1 MLLTQKAILPTF
13 KVGLTQEEKELYSQL
28 FRSLDPERSGIV
40 TGEKARLTFE
50 KSGLPPNV
58 LGEIW
63 QLADSAKM
71 GFLTQFGFCTA
82 MRLIGYTQ
90 SGQYP
95 TAQLAETPGPLPKF
109 SGLAPVSQLVPQGTN
124 NSLLQTQPSSA
135 VSQANRG
142 PPLEQITPVSPA
154 DYERFSQMFIRTTGS
169 KSTPL
174 DGNTAKGILTK
185 AKLPTLTLGQIWSLV
200 DVENKGLLDLP
211 AFLMAMHLIQGLLSG
226 SLKQL
231 PPFLPDH
238 LWKSVTGPDQP
249 APYFNPTSVTHQGT
263 SNQEWISSPLQKQ
276 LFDSIFD
283 SLDTAKIGALGP
295 DQVANFLKTS
305 RLDQLDLATIW
316 DLSDIENTGNF
327 GRLAFSIALFLVNRR
342 RAGMSLPNV
351 VPNSLIES
359 LQSLKTLKDTPVAA
373 LAPNRPETQSVAPPP
388 PPKTSAIDDLADL
401 FGALGLSG
409 APVKSSP
416 PIDGRLPLQHRT
428 SSSDLTYTRAA
439 PKQKSQLTKS
449 FAPTSEFGKSLMT
462 QQPAVSPPSF
472 IGDDASAQLKA
483 STNNTASPET
493 AASPISPSAP
503 QAPLVSRSKTVDYR
517 ALKNVPTLP
526 KRRNSVIQSPA
537 TPQPAAGGEYV
548 SSHDSPRRSPKKE
561 NSDLLADAETAG
573 KLSDANTDIANIS
586 NQVRSLTSQT
596 SNIHEK
602 KIRADKELARIL
614 KLKEDIDAKLK
625 LLRTSYANEVKQ
637 VEQVESMLTTAKEE
651 TEALRSEASIAEAK
665 LNHLFGELNEKQL
678 LVEKHQKINSALREK
693 LGNANAEIAELNKQ
707 LELKASESLRLDNEA
722 NVRKS
727 QHKVALVKIDEL
739 KSSLA
744 ETDARNAQLQKEIE
758 QAQHEEASAGTRA
771 KELEAAVVAAEQQ
784 KASLEAGAEEGK
796 ASASHGHPF
805 AATAVAEVASGAL
818 LGAVGG
824 VIAKSSN
831 TDKNTEEQTKTSDNE
846 ESNKEIELRTP
857 KPESQAPMPIP
868 DSFSESVHEP
878 QIKNEVEA
886 ETEAFEPA
894 NNSDE
899 PAVTAPAPPVTKI
912 VDKVVEHPAQDMT
925 GLDDI
930 EARKNTECGA
940 SPEYNQAEIDQVA
953 SNFPEIS
960 NEYDNNGSVIQ
971 ASTNSYKP
979 TEGGDTAETP
989 VTSPDVSEYQFQ
1001 SANVVGEM
1009 VGMPGVLVGVQRTD
1023 SLTSS
1028 VQNNPPMSVR
1038 DDNID
1043 EVSDREVSDDV
1054 TLPTD
1059 KQGTKTAEGDR
1070 SSLGVGSFVL
1080 ILPEEAKDSVADS
1093 PMHPLAQS
1101 YKVSETSSKDDEFPP
1116 IKELDYDESSS
1127 EDDEGSS
1134 DKFDDAMAEVDQ
1146 YKNESMEFDEDFN
1159 DLAPAAEELADKVAV
1174 EDNLF
1179 RDGFDDLKIAADDV
1193 EDDIDPVEILINDKF
1208 TGFSDV
1214 FEQSKSFDSGDNRND
1229 EWEELFAGFGNSAAT
1244 AVPVATPA
1252 NVSHD
1257 LAIEELMGMG
1267 FQREDVLQALETE
1280 HWNIEAA
1287 TNYLLDHA

>member
-1 MLLTQKAILPTF
+1 MLLTQQAIPPTF

-63 QLADSAKM
+63 QLADSSKM
-71 GFLTQFGFCTA
+71 GFLTQFGFCSA

-142 PPLEQITPVSPA
+142 LPQEQITPVSPA

-200 DVENKGLLDLP
+200 DVDNKGLLDLP

-238 LWKSVTGPDQP
+238 LWKSATVPDQP

-263 SNQEWISSPLQKQ
+263 SNQEWIVSPLQKQ
-276 LFDSIFD
+276 LFNSIFD

-316 DLSDIENTGNF
+316 DLSDIENTGTF
-327 GRLAFSIALFLVNRR
+327 GRVEFSIALFLVNRR

-351 VPNSLIES
+351 VPNSLIAS
-359 LQSLKTLKDTPVAA
+359 LQPLKTPKDTPVAA
-373 LAPNRPETQSVAPPP
+373 LAPNRPATQPVAPPA
-388 PPKTSAIDDLADL
+388 PKTSAIDDLADI

-409 APVKSSP
+409 APLKSSP
-416 PIDGRLPLQHRT
+416 PIDARLPLQHRT
-428 SSSDLTYTRAA
+428 SSSDLTYTRAT
-439 PKQKSQLTKS
+439 PKQKSQLTTS

-472 IGDDASAQLKA
+472 IGEDASAQVKA
-483 STNNTASPET
+483 STNDTAIPET
-493 AASPISPSAP
+493 AAPPISSSAP

-517 ALKNVPTLP
+517 ALRNVPTPP
-526 KRRNSVIQSPA
+526 KRLNSVIQSPG
-537 TPQPAAGGEYV
+537 TPQPAAGGGYV
-548 SSHDSPRRSPKKE
+548 PSHDLPRRSPKKE
-561 NSDLLADAETAG
+561 NPDLLADAETAG

-602 KIRADKELARIL
+602 KIRADQELARIL

-637 VEQVESMLTTAKEE
+637 VEQVESMLATAKEE

-678 LVEKHQKINSALREK
+678 SVEKHQKINSALREK

-707 LELKASESLRLDNEA
+707 LELKASESLRLENEA

-727 QHKVALVKIDEL
+727 QHQVALVKIDEL

-744 ETDARNAQLQKEIE
+744 ETDARNVQLQKEIE
-758 QAQHEEASAGTRA
+758 QAQHEEASAGARS

-784 KASLEAGAEEGK
+784 KASLKAGAEEGK
-796 ASASHGHPF
+796 ASASHGHSS
-805 AATAVAEVASGAL
+805 AATAVARVASGAL

-824 VIAKSSN
+824 
-831 TDKNTEEQTKTSDNE
+831 
-846 ESNKEIELRTP
+846 
-857 KPESQAPMPIP
+857 
-868 DSFSESVHEP
+868 SFSESVHEP
-878 QIKNEVEA
+878 EIKNEVEA

-930 EARKNTECGA
+930 EARKNTEYEA
-940 SPEYNQAEIDQVA
+940 SPEYNQAEID
-953 SNFPEIS
+953 
-960 NEYDNNGSVIQ
+960 Q

-1001 SANVVGEM
+1001 SANVVGGM

-1028 VQNNPPMSVR
+1028 VQNNPSMSVR

-1043 EVSDREVSDDV
+1043 EVSDREVLDDV

-1059 KQGTKTAEGDR
+1059 KQGTKNAEGDR

-1080 ILPEEAKDSVADS
+1080 ISPEEAKDPVADV
-1093 PMHPLAQS
+1093 PMHPLARS

-1127 EDDEGSS
+1127 EDDEGLSE
-1134 DKFDDAMAEVDQ
+1134 KFDDAMAEVDQ
-1146 YKNESMEFDEDFN
+1146 YKNKSMEFDEDFN

-1174 EDNLF
+1174 EDDLF
-1179 RDGFDDLKIAADDV
+1179 RDGFDDLKIAADDI
-1193 EDDIDPVEILINDKF
+1193 EDDIDPVEISINDKF

-1214 FEQSKSFDSGDNRND
+1214 FDQSKSFDSGDNRND
-1229 EWEELFAGFGNSAAT
+1229 EWDELFAGFGNSAAT
-1244 AVPVATPA
+1244 TVPVATPA